1 MLTQFIRLV
10 RPHHWIKNFFLFA
23 PLVFSKNLLEWP
35 LILLSVRAFISFCLV
50 SGAIYTLNDLLDAPY
65 DRQHPVKKNRPIASG
80 RVSPPHALL
89 LAVAFLILSAVLA
102 WELDGRFQL
111 VLATYFFINLLYSLK
126 LKDVV
131 IIDAMVVSVGFMLRV
146 IAGAFVI
153 DVVLSEWIIIC
164 TFFISLFLSFSKRRA
179 EMSFQQASD
188 VGDTRIVLRE
198 YSIALVDQIILV
210 CAAGALIS
218 YGLYTLADRTVGIF
232 GTDKLIY
239 TTIFVAYGVFRYLYL
254 IHKKQLGENPTLLVL
269 TDVPLLANIVLWVG
283 TCVLIIYGR

>member
-23 PLVFSKNLLEWP
+23 PLIFSKNLLEWP

-50 SGAIYTLNDLLDAPY
+50 SGAIYALNDVLDAPH
-65 DRQHPVKKNRPIASG
+65 DRQHPFKKNRPIASG

-89 LAVAFLILSAVLA
+89 LAFTLLILSAVLA

-111 VLATYFFINLLYSLK
+111 VLVTYFFINLLYSLK

-131 IIDAMVVSVGFMLRV
+131 IIDAMVVSLGFMLRV

-188 VGDTRIVLRE
+188 VRDTRIVLRD
-198 YSIALVDQIILV
+198 YSIALVDQIILI

-218 YGLYTLADRTVGIF
+218 YGLYTLADRTVDIF

-269 TDVPLLANIVLWVG
+269 TDVPLLANIVLWIG